1 MAPDFVDKQSALI
14 DKALKIMERRAEQE
28 DRSVE
33 SRIAYTSC
41 IDMIRYALAENEEC
55 LNQFDY

>member
-1 MAPDFVDKQSALI
+1 MDHFNTDHRIELI
-14 DKALKIMERRAEQE
+14 HKALEIMEQRAEQE
-28 DRSVE
+28 DRTVE

-55 LNQFDY
+55 LAQYDY